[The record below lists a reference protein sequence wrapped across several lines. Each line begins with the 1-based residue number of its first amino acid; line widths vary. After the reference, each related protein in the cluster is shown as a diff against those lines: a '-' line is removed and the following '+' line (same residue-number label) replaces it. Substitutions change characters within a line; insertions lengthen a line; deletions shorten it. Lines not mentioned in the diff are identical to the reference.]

1 MSEERQDAPGNGGV
15 EVKVVDRRRFRP
27 DGAPVDAAPEA
38 DAASG
43 AGPDPAPAQAGSARA
58 AGEGEPPA
66 PDDRDQRLATQ
77 AARIDE
83 LTRAYAALVEDNKA
97 FRQRLE
103 REKARVVEA
112 ERTSIAQSLLE
123 AADDLER
130 ALSAVSSTDVS
141 GAAVKNLVD
150 GVRLSLA
157 ALQKRIAE
165 LGAERMVVAGQPF
178 DPRIAEAVDT
188 VPVADAAQD
197 GCVVQEVR
205 AGYRIGERVLRPARV
220 RVGKLARA

>member
-1 MSEERQDAPGNGGV
+1 MSEQRRDGRGNGAEG

-27 DGAPVDAAPEA
+27 DGAPVEASPESEARQETPVADDPGPAAA
-38 DAASG
+38 
-43 AGPDPAPAQAGSARA
+43 
-58 AGEGEPPA
+58 PA
-66 PDDRDQRLATQ
+66 PDDREERLAAH

-103 REKARVVEA
+103 REKARVLEA
-112 ERTSIAQSLLE
+112 ERASLAQSLLE

-130 ALSAVSSTDVS
+130 ALSAVSSTEAESPVLADL
-141 GAAVKNLVD
+141 AQ

-157 ALQKRIAE
+157 ALHKRIAGM
-165 LGAERMVVAGQPF
+165 GAERLAVEGQPF
-178 DPRIAEAVDT
+178 DPQVAEAIDV
-188 VPVADAAQD
+188 VAVADAAQD
-197 GCVVQEVR
+197 GAVIQEVR
-205 AGYRIGERVLRPARV
+205 AGYRIGDRVLRPARV